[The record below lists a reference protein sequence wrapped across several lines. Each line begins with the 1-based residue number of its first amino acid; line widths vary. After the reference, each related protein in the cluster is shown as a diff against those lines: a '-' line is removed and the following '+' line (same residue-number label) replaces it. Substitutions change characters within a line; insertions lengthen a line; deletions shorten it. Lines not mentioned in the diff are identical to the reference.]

1 MIVRS
6 RGWTLDDDGLV
17 FARIDGQDLRRG
29 SPLGSLEA
37 KVGFKP
43 ISKRDALGHIPNV
56 EFSELAN
63 LLQGVPRRLSS
74 YFL

>member
-1 MIVRS
+1 
-6 RGWTLDDDGLV
+6 
-17 FARIDGQDLRRG
+17 LRRG

-43 ISKRDALGHIPNV
+43 ISKRDALGHIPNM